1 MTVRFPLVL
10 VNGYPQEIADTDRV
24 ANGGNIPR
32 GPNQPAGAAAGDLWM
47 DTGNNEL
54 KIYDGSGW
62 SSVGGAGGGG
72 STVVSPTAPSQ
83 PTDGSMWYDT
93 TNGLLKI
100 YLAATVQWVP
110 AQNNVFIQNNA
121 PSSGFFEGDIWYSP
135 LVNVFSMYIAG
146 TTGAWVPMGSQLSVS
161 DILAFG

>member
-1 MTVRFPLVL
+1 MAIRK
-10 VNGYPQEIADTDRV
+10 DSRHDRV

-121 PSSGFFEGDIWYSP
+121 PSSALGDIWYSP
-135 LVNVFSMYIAG
+135 LANV
-146 TTGAWVPMGSQLSVS
+146 
-161 DILAFG
+161 LACT

>member
-1 MTVRFPLVL
+1 MSVRYPLVL
-10 VNGYPQEIADTDRV
+10 VNGYSQEIANTDRI

-32 GPNQPAGAAAGDLWM
+32 TSSQPGTPVEGDLWM
-47 DTGNNEL
+47 DTGNNSL
-54 KIYDGSGW
+54 KIYDGASW
-62 SSVGGAGGGG
+62 VSVAGAGGGG
-72 STVVSPTAPSQ
+72 STVVSATAPSQ
-83 PTDGSMWYDT
+83 PTNGSMWYDT

-110 AQNNVFIQNNA
+110 AQNNVFIQNTA